1 MKAKQGWII
10 SELVMLV
17 LLGVMVV
24 NWYVKPLP
32 DWVVICIGV
41 LLLVNVF
48 ILTYTFVRSQKK
60 KSDHL
65 NN

>member
-10 SELVMLV
+10 SELVMVV

-32 DWVVICIGV
+32 DWVVMCIGV

-48 ILTYTFVRSQKK
+48 ILTYTFVRAQKK
-60 KSDHL
+60 KPDRPD
-65 NN
+65 N